1 MSVLSQ
7 CGVLTKPI
15 LIFFK
20 SMFLGF
26 TIFSSSNIERKRD
39 RSSIDLVINPKVS
52 IVGEFERIPDLS
64 KSP

>member
-1 MSVLSQ
+1 
-7 CGVLTKPI
+7 
-15 LIFFK
+15 
-20 SMFLGF
+20 MFLGF